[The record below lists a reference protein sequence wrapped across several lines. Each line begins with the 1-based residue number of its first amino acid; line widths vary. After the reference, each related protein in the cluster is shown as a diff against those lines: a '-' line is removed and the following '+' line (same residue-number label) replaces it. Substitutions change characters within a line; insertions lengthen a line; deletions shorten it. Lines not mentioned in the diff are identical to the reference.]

1 MKGDSGEQE
10 MADKLTEE
18 NTDDISKIV
27 EEKTKNFGAKNG
39 DNSLVSILLNFLF
52 FVTDRMAE

>member
-10 MADKLTEE
+10 MADKSTEE
-18 NTDDISKIV
+18 NTDDISKLV
-27 EEKTKNFGAKNG
+27 EEKTKNFGAKNA

-52 FVTDRMAE
+52 VVTDRLAE